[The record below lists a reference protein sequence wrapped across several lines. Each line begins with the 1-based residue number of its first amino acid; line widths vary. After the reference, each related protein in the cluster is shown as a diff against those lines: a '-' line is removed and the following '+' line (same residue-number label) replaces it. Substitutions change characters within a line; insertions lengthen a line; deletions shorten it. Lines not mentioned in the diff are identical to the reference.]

1 MEEKIYIDILHQ
13 LTRIAD
19 GIEFIAHQG
28 EIPEPNYV
36 RQIGEYPSFN
46 WPSIDAEI
54 VKSDKDGATIVLW
67 NGALYT
73 RRSPSNKFEP
83 AIFFS
88 RAAGKDAEGNVKYYR
103 LITFRTIKD
112 ADPIPDKVAAAIP
125 AAQASKPAQTIS
137 KPAGKTDKPAPSV
150 TPASGKDKPAA
161 STNGNGNQS
170 AAETPSGPYGATK
183 FYQEA
188 AGKRFALPM
197 DWAKQIAG
205 VAGIDLK
212 VKNPSFTPAA
222 KLLPYFAEGKAN
234 GFDFDMLAAILKECH
249 WDPREAAIKMRA
261 NVPGGA

>member
-1 MEEKIYIDILHQ
+1 MEEKTALEILHQ
-13 LTRIAD
+13 LVRIAD

-36 RQIGEYPSFN
+36 RQLSDYPAFN
-46 WPSIDAEI
+46 WSSIDAEI
-54 VKSDKDGATIVLW
+54 VQTDKDGASIVLW

-88 RAAGKDAEGNVKYYR
+88 RSAGKDADGNVKYYR
-103 LITFRTIKD
+103 LITFRTIHD
-112 ADPIPDKVAAAIP
+112 ADPIPAKVAAAIP
-125 AAQASKPAQTIS
+125 NGQAQKPSQPPAKPAQ
-137 KPAGKTDKPAPSV
+137 A
-150 TPASGKDKPAA
+150 PAA
-161 STNGNGNQS
+161 ASANGNGKQPAPANGNAGQ
-170 AAETPSGPYGATK
+170 AVVETPSGPYGATK

-222 KLLPYFAEGKAN
+222 KLLSYFAEGKAN
-234 GFDFDMLAAILKECH
+234 GLDFDTLAAILKECN
-249 WDPREAAIKMRA
+249 WDPKEAALKMRA